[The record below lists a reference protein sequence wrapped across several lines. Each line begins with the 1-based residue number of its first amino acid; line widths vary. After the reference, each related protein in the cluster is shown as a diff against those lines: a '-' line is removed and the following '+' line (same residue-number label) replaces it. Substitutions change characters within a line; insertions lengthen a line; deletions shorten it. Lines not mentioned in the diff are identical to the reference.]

1 MFPGDTQTRYFCVRV
16 AHTGDVVVRYHAD
29 IRDGYEKLAEVLR
42 IQIRLLKP
50 PGKPCTTV

>member
-42 IQIRLLKP
+42 IQIRLPKP